1 MKQDLNTSDF
11 LEGAAAVLIAA
22 AITGVTAVL
31 PMVAS
36 VGRLVYANNI
46 PVMLM
51 SMKFG
56 PIGGMLYAAAASLIL
71 NNIGMGSGVLI
82 YVLLFQLAEAAL
94 AGLLWHK
101 KRFHVLRYGA
111 TVLGGTFLLKPLSFL
126 LYYLFN
132 REFTG
137 DRSVFSYMAESCTGY
152 LHSGWQNTLL
162 LYGTGILCG
171 YFLNRLLELLFQ
183 RIGQKDRKYYKK
195 EEPEA

>member
-56 PIGGMLYAAAASLIL
+56 PIGRC
-71 NNIGMGSGVLI
+71 V
-82 YVLLFQLAEAAL
+82 
-94 AGLLWHK
+94 
-101 KRFHVLRYGA
+101 
-111 TVLGGTFLLKPLSFL
+111 
-126 LYYLFN
+126 
-132 REFTG
+132 
-137 DRSVFSYMAESCTGY
+137 
-152 LHSGWQNTLL
+152 
-162 LYGTGILCG
+162 
-171 YFLNRLLELLFQ
+171 
-183 RIGQKDRKYYKK
+183 
-195 EEPEA
+195 